1 MRSRRT
7 SVAVAGR
14 PPAVTSDASPEIKH
28 TRGERRTRIALH
40 IGEEEASSLL
50 VHDLE
55 MRVGDVPVRMGGIG
69 NVETKRSYRR
79 KGYARKVIE
88 DAGAFMTEDGFD
100 VSLLF
105 GISDFYPKFGYAV
118 CMADCSLSL
127 RTAHAE
133 RASALFPFAPA
144 EESDREDVRGLYERT
159 NSSRTGALVRRKGRW
174 KGPMWAPGWA
184 EGPRCFAA
192 KDASGLRRDE
202 VASATQAG
210 GLEAYVILAD
220 DNERTRAVELAARSR
235 EGYEAVVRFLA
246 DDAVAKR
253 AGSVRVLCPCDH
265 PLVDVASR
273 FGVRLELERP
283 RCGGAMGK
291 IVNQRRLFEKLLP
304 LFSRRLSSSGLRG
317 RKFAVSISTEL
328 GIATIGFDGRVAS
341 LDESASAESCEM
353 GASGLMQ
360 VVMGYCDAVAA
371 GARFGGEV
379 ALEAVGALFPR
390 QEAHMWHP
398 DHF

>member
-1 MRSRRT
+1 
-7 SVAVAGR
+7 
-14 PPAVTSDASPEIKH
+14 VTNDASPEIK
-28 TRGERRTRIALH
+28 RAREERRTRIALRL
-40 IGEEEASSLL
+40 GEEEASSLL

-55 MRVGDVPVRMGGIG
+55 MRIDDVPVRMGGIG
-69 NVETKRSYRR
+69 DVETKRAYRR
-79 KGYARKVIE
+79 KGYARKVLE
-88 DAGAFMTEDGFD
+88 DCGAFMAEDGFD

-118 CMADCSLSL
+118 CMGDCSLSV

-144 EESDREDVRGLYERT
+144 DESDRESVRGLYEST
-159 NSSRTGALVRRKGRW
+159 NSSRTGSLVRREGRW

-184 EGPRCFAA
+184 EGPRCLAA
-192 KDASGLRRDE
+192 KDASGD
-202 VASATQAG
+202 
-210 GLEAYVILAD
+210 LEAYVILAD
-220 DNERTRAVELAARSR
+220 DNERTRAIELAARSR

-253 AGSVRVLCPCDH
+253 AGSVRVMCPSDH
-265 PLVDVASR
+265 PFIDVASR
-273 FGVRLELERP
+273 FGMRLELERHH
-283 RCGGAMGK
+283 CGGAMGK

-304 LFSRRLSSSGLRG
+304 LFSRRLSSSGLGG

-328 GIATIGFDGRVAS
+328 EQTTIGFDGEAAS
-341 LDESASAESCEM
+341 LDESASAESCEI
-353 GASGLMQ
+353 GAGGLMQ
-360 VVMGYCDAVAA
+360 IVMGYCDAAAA

-390 QEAHMWHP
+390 REAHMWHP

>member
-1 MRSRRT
+1 MR
-7 SVAVAGR
+7 
-14 PPAVTSDASPEIKH
+14 I
-28 TRGERRTRIALH
+28 
-40 IGEEEASSLL
+40 
-50 VHDLE
+50 
-55 MRVGDVPVRMGGIG
+55 GDVPVRTGGIG
-69 NVETKRSYRR
+69 AVETQRTHRR
-79 KGYARKVIE
+79 KGYARKVLE
-88 DAGAFMTEDGFD
+88 DSGAFMAEDGFD

-133 RASALFPFAPA
+133 RASAHFPFAPA
-144 EESDREDVRGLYERT
+144 EESDRQSVLGLYEST
-159 NSSRTGALVRRKGRW
+159 NSSRTGSLVRREDRW

-184 EGPRCFAA
+184 DGPRCFAA
-192 KDASGLRRDE
+192 KDAKG
-202 VASATQAG
+202 A
-210 GLEAYVILAD
+210 LEAYVILAD
-220 DNERTRAVELAARSR
+220 DDERTRAIEFAARSR

-253 AGSVRVLCPCDH
+253 AGRVSVLCPCDH
-265 PLVDVASR
+265 PFIDVASR
-273 FGVRLELERP
+273 FGMRLELERHH
-283 RCGGAMGK
+283 CGGAMGK

-304 LFSRRLSSSGLRG
+304 LFSRRLGSSGLG
-317 RKFAVSISTEL
+317 GGKFAVSVSTEL
-328 GIATIGFDGRVAS
+328 GRTTIGFDGQVAS
-341 LDESASAESCEM
+341 LDESASAESCEI
-353 GASGLMQ
+353 GAGGLMQ
-360 VVMGYCDAVAA
+360 MVMGYCDAVAA

>member
-1 MRSRRT
+1 MT
-7 SVAVAGR
+7 N
-14 PPAVTSDASPEIKH
+14 DASPQIKR
-28 TRGERRTRIALH
+28 TREERKTRIALRL
-40 IGEEEASSLL
+40 GEEEVSSLL

-55 MRVGDVPVRMGGIG
+55 MRIGDVPVRMGGIG
-69 NVETKRSYRR
+69 DVETKRKYRK
-79 KGYARKVIE
+79 KGHARKVLE
-88 DAGAFMTEDGFD
+88 DAGAFMAEDGFD
-100 VSLLF
+100 VSVLF

-133 RASALFPFAPA
+133 RASALFAFAPG
-144 EESDREDVRGLYERT
+144 EESDAESVRGLYERE
-159 NSSRTGALVRRKGRW
+159 NSSRTGSLVRREGRW
-174 KGPMWAPGWA
+174 KGPMWAPGRA
-184 EGPRCFAA
+184 EGPRCFVA
-192 KDASGLRRDE
+192 KDAS
-202 VASATQAG
+202 G
-210 GLEAYVILAD
+210 GLEAYVVLAD
-220 DNERTRAVELAARSR
+220 DKERTRCIELAARSR

-253 AGSVRVLCPCDH
+253 AGRVRVICPCDH
-265 PLVDVASR
+265 PFIDVASR
-273 FGVRLELERP
+273 FGMRLELDRP

-291 IVNQRRLFEKLLP
+291 IVNQRPLFEKLLP

-317 RKFAVSISTEL
+317 RDSAVSISTDL
-328 GIATIGFDGRVAS
+328 GRATVAFDGHEAS
-341 LDESASAESCEM
+341 LDESASAGLCEI

-360 VVMGYCDAVAA
+360 IVMGYCDAVAA

-398 DHF
+398 DQF